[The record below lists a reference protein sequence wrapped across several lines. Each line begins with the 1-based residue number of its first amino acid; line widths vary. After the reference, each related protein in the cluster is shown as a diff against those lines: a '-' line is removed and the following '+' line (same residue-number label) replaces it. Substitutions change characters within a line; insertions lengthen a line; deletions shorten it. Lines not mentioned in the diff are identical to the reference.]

1 MSQNAVKNRVIF
13 IDLLRAFAVLNM
25 VQGHTV
31 DVLLANEFRNPDSLI
46 FGAWVFNRG
55 MTAPLFLFSAGMT
68 FTYLF
73 RLQPA
78 GFKENPRFYKGF
90 KRFLLLVFLGY
101 LIKLPTGNPLYIEFV
116 TEAKWNLFFAADVLQ
131 IIGFGI
137 LFLMM
142 WLYIAERIKWNDIPV
157 LTAATFFVIIL
168 APLILAFPWHNYM
181 HLSIANY
188 LNRDNGS
195 LFTIFPWVAYIFA
208 GGIFGAYLAHAGK
221 LRDERKLGKIMLGTG
236 IALVIF
242 SVLNNLL
249 EIKMV
254 GTSTFWANSPNLVL
268 LRLGLVLLLTALIIY
283 ISLKINSVPNI
294 VVLLGR
300 NTLLIYVVH
309 LVILYG
315 SPWSAGLS
323 KFVGYSF
330 NPFQTILSALIMI
343 GLMSL
348 MVIIFNKLNFKNR
361 QLVTS

>member
-31 DVLLANEFRNPDSLI
+31 DVLLANSFRDPDSLI

-55 MTAPLFLFSAGMT
+55 MTAPLFMFSAGMT

-73 RLQPA
+73 RTQSK
-78 GFKENPRFYKGF
+78 GFRENPRFYKGF

-101 LIKLPTGNPLYIEFV
+101 MIKLPTGNPLYFEFV
-116 TEAKWNLFFAADVLQ
+116 TEAKWNLFFAVDVLQ
-131 IIGFGI
+131 VIGFGI
-137 LFLMM
+137 LFLLI
-142 WLYIAERIKWNDIPV
+142 WLYIAEKMKWKDVWV
-157 LTAATFFVIIL
+157 LTGAVFLNLVL
-168 APLILAFPWHNYM
+168 APFVLAFPWYEYFP
-181 HLSIANY
+181 LYISNY

-195 LFTIFPWVAYIFA
+195 LFTIFPWLSYIFA

-221 LRDERKLGKIMLGTG
+221 LRDEKRLGKMMLLVGA
-236 IALVIF
+236 ALILF
-242 SVLNNLL
+242 AVLNNLL
-249 EIKMV
+249 EIHIV
-254 GTSTFWANSPNLVL
+254 GASTFWANSPNLVL
-268 LRLGLVLLLTALIIY
+268 LRLGLVLLLTALFIY
-283 ISLKINSVPNI
+283 ISLKINSVPKI
-294 VVLLGR
+294 IVLLGR

-330 NPFQTILSALIMI
+330 TAWQTIASAVIMI
-343 GLMSL
+343 SL
-348 MVIIFNKLNFKNR
+348 MTVMVILLNKFNFKNR